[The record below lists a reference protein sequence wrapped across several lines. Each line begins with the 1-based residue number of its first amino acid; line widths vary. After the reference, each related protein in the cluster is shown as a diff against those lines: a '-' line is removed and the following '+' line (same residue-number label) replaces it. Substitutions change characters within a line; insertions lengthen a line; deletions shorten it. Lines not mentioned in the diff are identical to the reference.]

1 MKVKDLIKNK
11 DYDHISYRLKIPK
24 DKEKYYGKSIF
35 IGCAASKDRKLI
47 SLDED
52 TYEEDDTV
60 LEYEE
65 WSKPE
70 ENIKNGL
77 TVVIDWTG
85 AKLCLNGL
93 KEKKYANMK
102 KWMKI

>member
-35 IGCAASKDRKLI
+35 IGCAASKDRKFI

-77 TVVIDWTG
+77 TVVID
-85 AKLCLNGL
+85 
-93 KEKKYANMK
+93 
-102 KWMKI
+102 